1 MINLENINLNYKDTK
16 ALKDITIE
24 FPEHGICGLLGRNG
38 AGKTSTVTYKWLPPG
53 NIWKA
58 AATLG
63 NQKEAVFNC
72 ETLLYLNCL
81 WSLLNLHKKQGFS

>member
-38 AGKTSTVTYKWLPPG
+38 AGKTSLLSLISGYRQ
-53 NIWKA
+53 
-58 AATLG
+58 ATSGRPQPHLAT
-63 NQKEAVFNC
+63 KRK
-72 ETLLYLNCL
+72 LYLIAKL
-81 WSLLNLHKKQGFS
+81 YFT